1 MIPLSL
7 YCPTCG
13 AANAADSLV
22 CFACKQSLS
31 VVMSDNAPLLQGRY
45 RILTQVGKGGFGA
58 VYRAEDTQK
67 HNVIVAIKQINLRG
81 LTPQET
87 IEATD
92 AFNRE
97 VSLLTN
103 LDSPNLPHI
112 HDNFT
117 DPEHWYLVMDFIE
130 GETLET
136 YLEGKDAPYTMPLG
150 EVLALGVQLC
160 TVLDYLHTREPAI
173 IFRDLKPANIMRT
186 HVNKLY
192 LIDFGIARRYN
203 PAKLKDTIP
212 FGSPGYAA
220 PEQYGKAQTTARADI
235 YSLGAL
241 LHMLLTGDDPVDNP
255 FSFSPLRMYSA
266 YGLQDLEKLLM
277 RMVELK
283 AENRPASVN
292 EVKAELQRIENLQNG
307 GRVWQPPVGQ
317 TPDSSSGM
325 HSNGGSQQQLYL
337 SGKGQQLLYM
347 PPAQRTRLARRK
359 FIVGGLAVVG
369 LTAIGAGAISNIAP
383 LFRQGV
389 SNGMVG
395 PVVGAAGAGG
405 QSSTLFANTY
415 IYNGH
420 SAPVQCVA
428 AHPSNGYIASASNDG
443 TVQVWFPARVM
454 QNAPSNVQLAT
465 SYRADEPI
473 SALTW
478 GHIQGSDML
487 AFSKGTSVYVW
498 NLKNT
503 VFSFQASPE
512 PKVGNVQVLIYSLAW
527 SPDSRH
533 IAIPTSLGLQLYN
546 VNTKKVDRHLSIP
559 IGFSL
564 ASSDSIVSI
573 AWSPDGSRI
582 AAGTENEKTFVWDV
596 ASGKM
601 NTSMVF
607 NGGRTIAWSPTGS
620 WLATVNNGVVYVAST
635 DNPQSVE
642 THFDTDSPEDIMAI
656 AWSPD
661 GRYIA
666 CGISA
671 EDGVSTIAVWSPF
684 ENDGSSSD
692 VLATPSVG
700 SSGVFSYQLDTNG
713 QDIHSLTWWLNDDGY
728 IVVGADKAYILEL
741 RADMLKH

>member
-1 MIPLSL
+1 MIPSSL
-7 YCPTCG
+7 YCSTCG

-22 CFACKQSLS
+22 CFACKQPLS
-31 VVMSDNAPLLQGRY
+31 VTLSDNAPLLQGRY

-67 HNVIVAIKQINLRG
+67 HNAIVAIKQINLRG

-97 VSLLTN
+97 VSLLSN
-103 LDSPNLPHI
+103 LDHSNLPHI

-136 YLEGKDAPYTMPLG
+136 YLEGKDAHYTMPLG

-186 HVNKLY
+186 QANKLY

-220 PEQYGKAQTTARADI
+220 PEQYGKSQTTARADI

-255 FSFSPLRMYSA
+255 FHFSPLRMYGA
-266 YGLQDLEKLLM
+266 YGLQDLEKLLL

-283 AENRPASVN
+283 AEDRPASVN

-317 TPDSSSGM
+317 TPALSSGM

-347 PPAQRTRLARRK
+347 PPAQRNRLARRK
-359 FIVGGLAVVG
+359 FIVGSLAVVG
-369 LTAIGAGAISNIAP
+369 LTAIGAGAVSNIAP

-389 SNGMVG
+389 SNGMG
-395 PVVGAAGAGG
+395 PSAPPLP
-405 QSSTLFANTY
+405 TLFANKY
-415 IYNGH
+415 VYNGH

-428 AHPSNGYIASASNDG
+428 AHPSNGYVASASNDG
-443 TVQVWFPARVM
+443 TVQVWFPSKVM

-465 SYRADEPI
+465 SYKGDVPI
-473 SALTW
+473 MSLAW
-478 GHIQGSDML
+478 GRFRGSDML
-487 AFSKGTSVYVW
+487 AFSKGTSVFVW
-498 NLKNT
+498 DLKNT
-503 VFSFQASPE
+503 VFSFQGRAVSIADYS
-512 PKVGNVQVLIYSLAW
+512 QV
-527 SPDSRH
+527 
-533 IAIPTSLGLQLYN
+533 AIE
-546 VNTKKVDRHLSIP
+546 
-559 IGFSL
+559 
-564 ASSDSIVSI
+564 SI
-573 AWSPDGSRI
+573 AWSPDGRYLAFPALQGPQLYNMKTKEVDGDLSI
-582 AAGTENEKTFVWDV
+582 ANSSYSYWSDTMISIAWSPDGKQIAVGTQDGKTLVWDV
-596 ASGKM
+596 ASREI
-601 NTSMVF
+601 NASMTF
-607 NGGRTIAWSPTGS
+607 NGGNSIAWSPDGF
-620 WLATVNNGVVYVAST
+620 WLATVTKNTVYITSQGVST
-635 DNPQSVE
+635 NFTMES
-642 THFDTDSPEDIMAI
+642 SEDITAI

-661 GRYIA
+661 GRYLA
-666 CGISA
+666 VGSA
-671 EDGVSTIAVWSPF
+671 AGGAGKSTIAVWSPF
-684 ENDGSSSD
+684 EKGSGSSAM
-692 VLATPSVG
+692 LGTPAVS
-700 SSGVFSYQLDTNG
+700 SSGGFSYSLETHG
-713 QDIHSLTWWLNDDGY
+713 QDIHSLAWWLNDDGY

-741 RADMLKH
+741 RANMLNS

>member
-1 MIPLSL
+1 MIPSSL
-7 YCPTCG
+7 YCSTCG

-22 CFACKQSLS
+22 CFACKQPLS
-31 VVMSDNAPLLQGRY
+31 VVTSDNTPLLQGRY

-67 HNVIVAIKQINLRG
+67 QNAIVAIKQINLRG

-103 LDSPNLPHI
+103 LDSSHLPHI

-130 GETLET
+130 GETLEA
-136 YLEGKDAPYTMPLG
+136 YLEAKDAHYTMPLN

-186 HVNKLY
+186 HANKLY

-255 FSFSPLRMYSA
+255 FHFSPLRMYGAS
-266 YGLQDLEKLLM
+266 GLQDLEKLLM

-307 GRVWQPPVGQ
+307 GRVWQPPIGQ
-317 TPDSSSGM
+317 TPDPFSGM

-347 PPAQRTRLARRK
+347 PPAQRNRLARRK
-359 FIVGGLAVVG
+359 FIVGSLSVVG
-369 LTAIGAGAISNIAP
+369 LMAIGAEAVSHIAP
-383 LFRQGV
+383 LFQYRG
-389 SNGMVG
+389 G
-395 PVVGAAGAGG
+395 VVGAGGAGA
-405 QSSTLFANTY
+405 QPTLFANTY
-415 IYNGH
+415 TYNGH
-420 SAPVQCVA
+420 SASVQCVA
-428 AHPSNGYIASASNDG
+428 AHPTNGYIASASNDG
-443 TVQVWFPARVM
+443 TVQVWFPSQVM
-454 QNAPSNVQLAT
+454 QNVPRKVQLYT
-465 SYRADEPI
+465 SYNVGEPV
-473 SALTW
+473 STLAW
-478 GHIQGSDML
+478 GHFNGSDLL

-498 NLKNT
+498 DLKNT
-503 VFSFQASPE
+503 VFSFQASSE
-512 PKVGNVQVLIYSLAW
+512 PKVGNVQVPINSLAW
-527 SPDSRH
+527 SPDSQH
-533 IAIPTSLGLQLYN
+533 IAFPTSLGLQLYN
-546 VNTKKVDRHLSIP
+546 MNTRKVDRHFNIT
-559 IGFSL
+559 
-564 ASSDSIVSI
+564 SSSSFVPLTDIVSI
-573 AWSPDGSRI
+573 AWSPASTQI
-582 AAGTENEKTFVWDV
+582 AASRQNENILVWDV
-596 ASGKM
+596 ASGTM
-601 NTSMVF
+601 NRSMTF
-607 NGGRTIAWSPTGS
+607 KDGSIIACSPNGF
-620 WLATVNNGVVYVAST
+620 WLATVNGNSVIVSST
-635 DNPQSVE
+635 TNPQQLW
-642 THFDTDSPEDIMAI
+642 TYLDTDSNSGGVTAL

-661 GRYIA
+661 SRYIVVGKSSDDA
-666 CGISA
+666 NNI
-671 EDGVSTIAVWSPF
+671 VVWSPF
-684 ENDGSSSD
+684 ESGSSSSN
-692 VLATPSVG
+692 VLATPSVDT
-700 SSGVFSYQLDTNG
+700 SGAFAHRLMTNG
-713 QDIHSLTWWLNDDGY
+713 QAIQSLTWWLNDDGY

-741 RADMLKH
+741 RADMLNH